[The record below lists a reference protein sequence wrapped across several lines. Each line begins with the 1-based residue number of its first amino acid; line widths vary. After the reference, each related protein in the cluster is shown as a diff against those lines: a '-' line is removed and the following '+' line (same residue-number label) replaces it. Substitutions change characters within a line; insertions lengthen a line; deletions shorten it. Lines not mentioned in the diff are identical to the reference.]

1 MRRCSSD
8 PYLEL
13 HQADRVQQSSYIAC
27 PAGARERWK
36 WAFRMTR
43 RFCKGG
49 SSNDGFVMLLP
60 EHWLEARH
68 PEHRSHLKPYFDHWV
83 KSRTQQGFFYWLD
96 QGEGKEVDLPER
108 PRVQL
113 EACRV
118 RYCGPELALLEVCV
132 EEGLLKYRIGK
143 RLVDTPLEEGEPP
156 CSDPFTCTATSGK
169 PGEARPKSKW
179 IYVLDVHNRF
189 YINKKQAGEFHHTSF
204 TRGGPVRAA
213 GSIIVQQGVVRQIT
227 AWSGHYRP
235 TEQDFDEVLVYLG
248 SQGVDMSAVEKF
260 LTKVKPGS
268 KMALPVQAEAGLDV
282 RRLSCPPP
290 QIRDEALE
298 GDTLPMGAA
307 LPSPRTYI
315 PSPSGRPPAPEPD
328 SPTQEERLLAELLSP
343 GPRARG
349 LPLSPPPP
357 QPSSWPGDALGAGAG
372 AAGPGYSPTTAAQ
385 ISSVLLGG
393 GGEPPPGIRR
403 IQSSGALEQ
412 VGEAADGA
420 GAGGGG
426 GSSGGAAAAVGG
438 GEDGGLRGAQ
448 RYGVCA
454 PLGSPPQL
462 PVGTPL

>member
-1 MRRCSSD
+1 MDGDVGRRRLVLASQWRLFPEREGQPAMRRCSSD

-298 GDTLPMGAA
+298 GDT
-307 LPSPRTYI
+307 R
-315 PSPSGRPPAPEPD
+315 
-328 SPTQEERLLAELLSP
+328 
-343 GPRARG
+343 
-349 LPLSPPPP
+349 
-357 QPSSWPGDALGAGAG
+357 
-372 AAGPGYSPTTAAQ
+372 AAGPGTRSGPGPGRRDPGTRPPQAAQ

-448 RYGVCA
+448 RYGACA